1 MDAPCGRARPPHA
14 AREAQPLGP
23 VPICCESG
31 RAQTHA
37 ERAGLPLG
45 TPRTFPSQRS
55 RGHGAQGNGAT
66 RALDP
71 RYICLGCPHHTV
83 LPLRRALPTLAIRV
97 VARVLPLPPS
107 PHSHLTSRSPRL
119 HTYPITLTLAT
130 VFSARND
137 LKNAVNERVVG
148 AADAETKHGHIINW
162 VGVTKLDVSTNR
174 RAEFVHPVACPPQWL
189 PVIVANTHWPPTDRR
204 RLSNH
209 KFTSKAELQ
218 TAAQEYNADV
228 TSATSTYGPIAN
240 WDVSGISDMSEL
252 FKDLTSFNADI
263 SSWDTSRVT
272 DMRTMFQARSARAL
286 PTLLAPRP
294 PTALSPPNFGPC
306 PAIMPSY

>member
-1 MDAPCGRARPPHA
+1 MLLVAALALRMPRGKHNRWGPYRFVASQGALKPTQSAPVFRWAHPA
-14 AREAQPLGP
+14 
-23 VPICCESG
+23 
-31 RAQTHA
+31 
-37 ERAGLPLG
+37 
-45 TPRTFPSQRS
+45 RS
-55 RGHGAQGNGAT
+55 RVSAAVGIAPKGMALLVLSTLAT
-66 RALDP
+66 SAWGVP
-71 RYICLGCPHHTV
+71 TTV

-107 PHSHLTSRSPRL
+107 PHSHLTSRSPRR

-148 AADAETKHGHIINW
+148 ATDAETKHGHIINW

-189 PVIVANTHWPPTDRR
+189 PVIVANTHWPPARHR

-209 KFTSKAELQ
+209 KFTIKSELQ

-252 FKDLTSFNADI
+252 FNGLTSFNADI

-294 PTALSPPNFGPC
+294 PTALSPPNFGPR